1 MKHYAISRG
10 DGSVSIMHVVP
21 QVGVDDLGPAIA
33 YPSIADELAKWSD
46 DENDVVGVREISA
59 DEVPQDRTFRD
70 AWTDD
75 GSLSVDLDR
84 AREIHRDN
92 LRRLRAP
99 LLTRLDVEY
108 QRADEAGDGPR
119 KRQVAAQK
127 QALRDVTA
135 DPAIDAAR
143 TPDELEAILPA
154 ILSG

>member
-1 MKHYAISRG
+1 
-10 DGSVSIMHVVP
+10 
-21 QVGVDDLGPAIA
+21 LGATIA

-59 DEVPQDRTFRD
+59 DEVPRDRSFRN

-75 GSLSVDLDR
+75 GSLSVDMDK

-108 QRADEAGDGPR
+108 QRADEGGDGQR
-119 KRQVAAQK
+119 KRQVMAQK

-135 DPAIDAAR
+135 DPAIDAAQ
-143 TPDELEAILPA
+143 TPDELAAVLPA
-154 ILSG
+154 MLRS